1 MLGLMTPLRLGASL
15 TLVAVLLAC
24 SSTSSSGGSSDGG
37 LMGDRR
43 AGSSSGSIG
52 DAGGTCGVTL
62 PASCEMCVASMC
74 CSVAQQ
80 CGNTAGCPDDISC
93 VVACFGTAPDG
104 SVSLTCVSDCVA
116 QGSPSAQYYAQQV
129 VNCMLACRA
138 GGSGC

>member
-1 MLGLMTPLRLGASL
+1 MRPRLGAPL

-24 SSTSSSGGSSDGG
+24 SSSSGGGSSDGG
-37 LMGDRR
+37 LMGGRE

-52 DAGGTCGVTL
+52 DSGGTCGLAL
-62 PASCEMCVASMC
+62 PASCASCVASMC
-74 CSVAQQ
+74 CSAAQQ

-93 VVACFGTAPDG
+93 VVACFGTAPDA
-104 SVSLTCVSDCVA
+104 SVPLTCVSDCIA
-116 QGSPSAQYYAQQV
+116 QGSQSEQYYAQQV